1 MISLRS
7 INKIKQTSNVTFFIQ
22 RKSKKL
28 ILILAQ
34 TKNKDEALVWIHPFE
49 LKDFFNPTF
58 K

>member
-1 MISLRS
+1 MISLRL

-34 TKNKDEALVWIHPFE
+34 TKNKDEASVWIHLFE
-49 LKDFFNPTF
+49 LKDFFNPRF

>member
-1 MISLRS
+1 MISLRLV
-7 INKIKQTSNVTFFIQ
+7 NKIKQTSNVTFFIQ

-34 TKNKDEALVWIHPFE
+34 TKNKDEASVWIHLFE